1 MASAAEEKRQAELRE
16 YYRRNPHERL
26 RDDQSVPTQT
36 KIAYSR
42 ASTKEKRY
50 QAELAAR
57 KARMKNKKPT
67 AKVNKGGMYKGKK
80 HTYATGGVVKDMK
93 IIRSK

>member
-1 MASAAEEKRQAELRE
+1 VASAAEEKRQAELRE
-16 YYRRNPHERL
+16 YYRRNPHMRPEDPLAETSRTKVAKKGA
-26 RDDQSVPTQT
+26 SVREQ
-36 KIAYSR
+36 I
-42 ASTKEKRY
+42 Y
-50 QAELAAR
+50 QQQLAAR
-57 KARMKNKKPT
+57 KARMKKKPT

>member
-1 MASAAEEKRQAELRE
+1 MAKKGASVRE
-16 YYRRNPHERL
+16 
-26 RDDQSVPTQT
+26 Q
-36 KIAYSR
+36 I
-42 ASTKEKRY
+42 Y
-50 QAELAAR
+50 QQQLAAR
-57 KARMKNKKPT
+57 KARMKKKPT